1 MTAASLPESVPT
13 DPVRTHCEMLHGLAD
28 GIEGV
33 FVVSAYNAN
42 LPKGGGTVTH
52 HRVGDIDGMVAA
64 ITAHSE
70 TPGANVYTGLH
81 LMRRDI
87 PRGKRGTAA
96 DIVAV
101 LGLVADM
108 DADTGNAGT
117 LPCEPSYIIETSPG
131 NRQPVWLF
139 DKPLTVAEAAPLA
152 AALKHATGSDHGTA
166 DVDHVWR
173 IPGTKNWPN
182 AAKLKRGRSPEPA
195 AVCYLQEWGG
205 DLTGVETFR
214 SALAPWAIAL
224 ANDSKPVQL
233 GDLPDVEG
241 VPVSE
246 KLAALLAADDVDN
259 RSDHAAAVAERLAFD
274 GYDAETAAALFLSA
288 KGNWLNRYQNEES
301 ARRDFTRLWGKPF
314 CTKHTEMRSAGAKLA
329 ASLKP
334 ANDNFASDTAPIDLW
349 AHRKY
354 PPLPTGLLPPIIE
367 EFARTQGD
375 LMGVDPGGLA
385 MAALAVCAAAIP
397 DNVKLQVKRHE
408 KSWLESARIWVAV
421 VGNPSTKKT
430 PLINAAA
437 RPLKKADGELFRV
450 YQEEMQRYEQLKKVD
465 KSARMPKNTR
475 LRMEDITIEA
485 AQEVLR
491 DSPDGVLCLQDEL
504 SGWFGSLDKYSSGRG
519 ASKDRAFWLQSFNGG
534 SYVLNRVG
542 RGAIMINNLSVSLL
556 GGIQPEAIRSIAR
569 DMHDDGLLQ
578 RFFPIMLSRG
588 GVGRDVETPP
598 VAETYHRL
606 VSRLNKMRKPKSGLG
621 GNVGIMID
629 TPLRFDDEAQDFRQE
644 VTEEFRKLQEG
655 WEAVNLKLSAHI
667 GKFEGLF
674 ARLCVLWQCAE
685 SADTVPDATINIE
698 TARRVA
704 EFMRRYLLQHSIAF
718 YTDVLGISDRQDA
731 VVATAGFILS
741 HGLSRITVR
750 DVRRGD
756 RIMRTMDNLE
766 AQAVL
771 EQLDAFGWL
780 EPIPTTRQDSQ
791 AWTVRPA
798 VHTMF
803 AERAKAEA
811 ERRTMVRKVIAS
823 GSN

>member
-1 MTAASLPESVPT
+1 MNTASLPESVPT
-13 DPVRTHCEMLHGLAD
+13 DPVRTHCEMLHDLAD

-81 LMRRDI
+81 LMRRDL
-87 PRGKRGTAA
+87 PRGKRGARA
-96 DIVAV
+96 DVVAV

-108 DADTGNAGT
+108 DADTGNTGL

-131 NRQPVWLF
+131 NQQPVWLF
-139 DKPLTVAEAAPLA
+139 DRPLTVAEAAPLA
-152 AALKHATGSDHGTA
+152 AALKRATGSDHGTA
-166 DVDHVWR
+166 DVDHIWR

-182 AAKLKRGRSPEPA
+182 ATKLKRGRSSEPA
-195 AVCYLQEWGG
+195 SVSYLQEWDGN
-205 DLTGVETFR
+205 LVSVESLRTT
-214 SALAPWAIAL
+214 LAPWVSATASV
-224 ANDSKPVQL
+224 AKAVVL
-233 GDLPDVEG
+233 GELPDVEG

-246 KLAALLAADDVDN
+246 KLAALLAADDVDD
-259 RSDHAAAVAERLAFD
+259 RSKQASRVVEQMAFD
-274 GYDAETAAALFLSA
+274 GLDVETAAALFLSA
-288 KGNWLNRYQNEES
+288 SGNWLARYDGKD
-301 ARRDFTRLWGKPF
+301 ARKDFTRLWGKYG
-314 CTKHTEMRSAGAKLA
+314 TRHAEAATTGAKLV

-334 ANDNFASDTAPIDLW
+334 ANDNFASNSAPIDLW
-349 AHRKY
+349 AHRKH

-367 EFARTQGD
+367 DFARTQGD

-542 RGAIMINNLSVSLL
+542 RGAIMIDNLSVSLL

-685 SADTVPDATINIE
+685 SADTIPDAIIDIG
-698 TARRVA
+698 TAQRVA

-823 GSN
+823 GGN